1 MSHVTEGGR
10 RRKRDQ
16 QLERLNRTLREDAN
30 LSGIPMYLLTSFAE
44 LKLVGRNL
52 YAHIKTGVSCV
63 VMTKLIRLLRRTGRI
78 LTSSCASW
86 TR

>member
-44 LKLVGRNL
+44 LKL
-52 YAHIKTGVSCV
+52 
-63 VMTKLIRLLRRTGRI
+63 
-78 LTSSCASW
+78 
-86 TR
+86 